1 MKELIDDRGRYE
13 EFRAWI
19 VDRAIEEN
27 RHAQHD
33 YSAIRGALTEPYDY
47 KKQRTLFDDY

>member
-1 MKELIDDRGRYE
+1 MLED
-13 EFRAWI
+13 
-19 VDRAIEEN
+19 IEDVGDETEPL
-27 RHAQHD
+27 RLPD